1 MSDQE
6 MVLKA
11 LRISYSAQV
20 PQHLCGGSSEPSQ
33 ASPSSWP
40 ASWGEILS
48 HCQAEG
54 KLQAL
59 DGSPPNPEYHCLKS
73 LKLSLGHL
81 WRG

>member
-1 MSDQE
+1 MNDQE

-11 LRISYSAQV
+11 LRISASAQV
-20 PQHLCGGSSEPSQ
+20 PQHLCGSSSEPSQ
-33 ASPSSWP
+33 AFPSSWA
-40 ASWGEILS
+40 ASCEEILS

-59 DGSPPNPEYHCLKS
+59 DRSPPNSEYHCLKS
-73 LKLSLGHL
+73 LKLGLGHL